1 MAKPFLETLWSEEAE
16 QSALGAAILW
26 KGARAKMK
34 QVLRGMDFFRPA
46 HGLIWTALMEM
57 DDLRMGVD
65 LVTLKDY
72 LMIGDGSSNENHV
85 NFLPVV
91 GGVDYLIN
99 LCEICPG
106 AANAGD
112 YARIVKD
119 YSQARIVRD
128 TCASAARRINEG
140 GMTAFREVRESLREA
155 TSCVSF
161 ESRSPFEPETLSD
174 FSTDKAI
181 PFMGPIFKG
190 TVFDIGG
197 LSVGGY
203 SVLAGFRGTGKSL
216 IAIQT
221 CREIAQRGM
230 KALYVSNEMSEKDTW
245 KRRMKLACG
254 MSQCDPFD
262 DGAER
267 FAGVLENE
275 KRLGIGFLDI
285 AGRDMSTALAMIEA
299 EVTQNGYDLVV
310 LDYFQLMLGSGGADF
325 KEQAGAAKKVLDMSK
340 LPAFSDTCLLILS
353 QVTLSDTGQISVR
366 GGKDLENHAQFV
378 GVIRPNKEWNDAHDF
393 REGRGLIIEV
403 TKNRNGLSDLS
414 VKLHRHPHTLEVAE
428 IS

>member
-1 MAKPFLETLWSEEAE
+1 MAKQFLDPLWSEEAE
-16 QSALGAAILW
+16 QSVLGAAILS
-26 KGARAKMK
+26 KPARVRCSG
-34 QVLRGMDFFRPA
+34 VLVHADFFRLA
-46 HGLIWTALMEM
+46 HGTLWDALAEM
-57 DDLRMGVD
+57 DAGRLDVD

-72 LMIGDGSSNENHV
+72 LTASGLLE
-85 NFLPVV
+85 LV
-91 GGVDYLIN
+91 GGIDYLIQ
-99 LCEICPG
+99 LCEVVPTVSH
-106 AANAGD
+106 AES

-140 GMTAFREVRESLREA
+140 GMDGFREIRDRLREA
-155 TSCVSF
+155 TAMVSF
-161 ESRSPFEPETLSD
+161 ESRPNFEPESLSD
-174 FSTDKAI
+174 FTMDKAI
-181 PFMGPIFKG
+181 TFLGPIFRK

-216 IAIQT
+216 ISIQT
-221 CREIAQRGM
+221 CREIAKKGM

-262 DGAER
+262 DGAAH
-267 FAGVLENE
+267 FSGMLENE

-285 AGRDMSTALAMIEA
+285 AGRDMGTALAMIEA
-299 EVTQNGYDLVV
+299 EVTQTGYDLVV

-325 KEQAGAAKKVLDMSK
+325 KEQAGAAKKILDLSK
-340 LPAFSDTCLLILS
+340 LPAFAETCLLVLS
-353 QVTLSDTGQISVR
+353 QVTLSETGQISVR

-378 GVIRPNKEWNDAHDF
+378 GVIKPNKEWNDAHDF
-393 REGRGLIIEV
+393 RDGRGLICEV

-414 VKLHRHPHTLEVAE
+414 VKLHRHPLTLEVSEVEA
-428 IS
+428 